1 MDTTTTT
8 TATNREREIIVNGQ
22 PLATAA
28 ATLAELVDKQGF
40 AGVKV
45 ATALNGDF
53 VAERLRAATSL
64 GAGDRIE
71 ILTVRQGG

>member
-8 TATNREREIIVNGQ
+8 MTTTLEREIIVNGQ

-28 ATLAELVDKQGF
+28 ATLADLVDGQGF

-45 ATALNGDF
+45 ATAVNGDF
-53 VAERLRAATSL
+53 VAERLRAKTSL
-64 GAGDRIE
+64 SAGDRIE

>member
-8 TATNREREIIVNGQ
+8 TTTREREIIVNGQ
-22 PLATAA
+22 PLATAV
-28 ATLAELVDKQGF
+28 ATLSDLIAEQGF
-40 AGVKV
+40 TGVKV
-45 ATALNGDF
+45 ATAVNGDF
-53 VAERLRAATSL
+53 VAERLRATTAL

>member
-8 TATNREREIIVNGQ
+8 ATTTRERELIVNGQ

-28 ATLAELVDKQGF
+28 ATLADLVEGQGF

-45 ATALNGDF
+45 ATAVNGDF
-53 VAERLRAATSL
+53 VAERLRATTFL
-64 GAGDRIE
+64 GGGDRVE